1 MSGKGREWC
10 ASMYICCWI
19 LIKVEVK
26 NICLIMS
33 VYIGW
38 KIYEREVV
46 RLGLTLE
53 TKTCLAVAFN
63 VKQNLK

>member
-1 MSGKGREWC
+1 MSRKGSEWY

-26 NICLIMS
+26 NICLMS
-33 VYIGW
+33 IYIGW
-38 KIYEREVV
+38 KIYEGEEVRV
-46 RLGLTLE
+46 GLTLE